1 MKLRSGC
8 IKLCVRAYSPIPKE
22 LVMAPIWFI
31 HDLAEVLA
39 EGDHSVLEMHAPAGD
54 QPPLHVH
61 HDSDEGFFVL
71 EGEVTVWAGDVRH
84 ELGPGQFALGPKGV
98 PHTYRVGSDG
108 PARFLVTASD
118 GSFARFVQAYGV
130 PAPRRELP
138 PREAPEAERLARLAV
153 EHGIEL
159 LGPPGM
165 LPADL
170 RAAA

>member
-1 MKLRSGC
+1 
-8 IKLCVRAYSPIPKE
+8 VT
-22 LVMAPIWFI
+22 PIWFI

-39 EGDHSVLEMHAPAGD
+39 EGDHSVLEMRAPAGD

-61 HDSDEGFFVL
+61 HDSDEGFYVL
-71 EGEVTVWAGDVRH
+71 EGEVTVWAGDEQRV
-84 ELGPGQFALGPKGV
+84 LNPGEFALGPKGV
-98 PHTYRVGSDG
+98 PHTYRVTSAE
-108 PARFLVTASD
+108 PARMIVTSSNGA
-118 GSFARFVQAYGV
+118 FARFVQAYGE

-138 PREAPEAERLARLAV
+138 PREAPDAERLGRLAA

-170 RAAA
+170 SAAR

>member
-1 MKLRSGC
+1 M
-8 IKLCVRAYSPIPKE
+8 P
-22 LVMAPIWFI
+22 PIWFI
-31 HDLAEVLA
+31 HDLVDVHA
-39 EGDHSVLEMHAPAGD
+39 EGDHSVLELLAPAGD

-71 EGEVTVWAGDVRH
+71 EGEVTVWVGDECRV
-84 ELGPGQFALGPKGV
+84 LGPRQFALGPKGV
-98 PHTYRVGSDG
+98 PHTYREASAG

-118 GSFARFVQAYGV
+118 GSFARFVQAYGT

-138 PREAPEAERLARLAV
+138 PREAPDAERLGRLAV

-165 LPADL
+165 LPSEL
-170 RAAA
+170 GAASV

>member
-1 MKLRSGC
+1 M
-8 IKLCVRAYSPIPKE
+8 PH
-22 LVMAPIWFI
+22 IWFLA
-31 HDLAEVLA
+31 DLVEVLA
-39 EGDHSVLEMHAPAGD
+39 DGEHTVLEMVAPPGD

-61 HDSDEGFFVL
+61 HDSDEGFYVL
-71 EGEVTVWAGDVRH
+71 EGEVTVWAGDERH

-98 PHTYRVGSDG
+98 PHTYRVGPDG

-138 PREAPEAERLARLAV
+138 PREAPDAERLGRLAA

-165 LPADL
+165 LPAHL
-170 RAAA
+170 ATAAARA